1 MSLNE
6 KIDICQTACMFAGVN
21 VIESLDEDSAEARL
35 LAKSYEK
42 VVESELSLYRWRFA
56 TKLQDLGS
64 PLAAAPEYTRF
75 NTAHQMP
82 PDVMSVDTVL
92 DPEYPVDY
100 ERVGDQIHTNDSAN
114 DTLILKYRFRAD
126 ESVWN
131 PYFRLLIIYRLATL
145 LSFSISRK
153 ADIAQSMREEADL
166 HWRRAKT
173 EDSQGQTNQ
182 KLNVSRLKNTRRG
195 GRVERFWRNR

>member
-1 MSLNE
+1 
-6 KIDICQTACMFAGVN
+6 
-21 VIESLDEDSAEARL
+21 
-35 LAKSYEK
+35 
-42 VVESELSLYRWRFA
+42 
-56 TKLQDLGS
+56 
-64 PLAAAPEYTRF
+64 
-75 NTAHQMP
+75 MP
-82 PDVMSVDTVL
+82 TDVLSVDTVL

-100 ERVGDQIHTNDSAN
+100 ERVGDTIHTNDSSN

-126 ESVWN
+126 ESLWN

-153 ADIAQSMREEADL
+153 ADIAQSMREEADM

-173 EDSQGQTNQ
+173 EDSQSQTNQ
-182 KLNVSRLKNTRRG
+182 KLNLSRLRNTRRG

>member
-56 TKLQDLGS
+56 TKLHDLGS

-131 PYFRLLIIYRLATL
+131 PYFRLLIIYRQGGYRAIDARGSRPSLAA
-145 LSFSISRK
+145 SEDRRQPRPDESK
-153 ADIAQSMREEADL
+153 AQCLAPEKHSS
-166 HWRRAKT
+166 WWPGRAI
-173 EDSQGQTNQ
+173 
-182 KLNVSRLKNTRRG
+182 LA
-195 GRVERFWRNR
+195 